1 MANNKYGKLT
11 GYERPKLEDYNR
23 DEIRGIAKNYGI
35 PLAKVIEQKLSKAQV
50 IEEIRKNENYK
61 KANPVKQSGGL
72 ERYIKGKAGANKSHS
87 PSWYRHQVY
96 DYLSKKET
104 IQPEPGKFYFFTYDA
119 KWKKE
124 LPKWDVYPLI
134 YLLKII
140 KTDEILIGAN
150 IHYLEGKPRAAMAK
164 SLLNNS
170 NLIVP
175 KQTLHTYL
183 FSHLESF
190 FFEVDKEDWEFIASL
205 PLEQFIEK

>member
-1 MANNKYGKLT
+1 MAKLPKKIT
-11 GYERPKLEDYNR
+11 GYEKPSLDNYTR
-23 DEIRGIAKNYGI
+23 DELRVIAKTYGI
-35 PLAKVIEQKLSKAQV
+35 PLSKVIEQKLNKAQL
-50 IEEIRKNENYK
+50 IEEIKKNQNYQ
-61 KANPVKQSGGL
+61 KAAPVKMGGL
-72 ERYIKGKAGANKSHS
+72 EAYIKSKAGANKSHA
-87 PSWYRHQVY
+87 PAWYRQQVY

-104 IQPEPGKFYFFTYDA
+104 IEPEPGKFYFFTYDA

-124 LPKWDVYPLI
+124 LPKWDIYPLI

-140 KTDEILIGAN
+140 KTDELLIGAN

-175 KQTLHTYL
+175 KQTLHSYL
-183 FSHLESF
+183 FAHLESF

-205 PLEQFIEK
+205 PLEQFVEK